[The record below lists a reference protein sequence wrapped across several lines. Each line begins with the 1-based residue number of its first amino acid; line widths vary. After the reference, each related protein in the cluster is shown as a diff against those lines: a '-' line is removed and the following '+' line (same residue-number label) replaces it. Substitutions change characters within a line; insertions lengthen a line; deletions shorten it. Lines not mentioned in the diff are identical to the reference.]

1 MQKIFSQQMCFL
13 KMKQKIICNFAL
25 ILTFSFVSL
34 NILSNNTFA
43 VYTPTLSASIDQSEL
58 TVNGNQIINSISKS
72 TNLTLNLKVNTNNK
86 TGYTTTISSETEN
99 TALMNTNPGGTDKI
113 SSISDITSLNGFSA
127 NTWGYKLSNDVNYN
141 PIPALSSPANLIQTT
156 AKTNGDE
163 VNNIDLG
170 IKLGNN
176 LESGNYKNKLIFSVV
191 TNYYEPK
198 AILTTG
204 YNFQSKITPE
214 YATRFNELFD
224 LLPLE
229 VRDQIRGH
237 EKNLEYI
244 LYIVADYIKSHPD
257 WTSPKNAITAAFG
270 VDILGL
276 RKKIKSIKHST
287 TPPALGVN
295 IYRMEDE
302 SSDLPIYFW
311 VDEAS
316 ESLKFYTESEKI
328 YLNRDSNSVFSEFN
342 VQNGFDLNYFD
353 TSMVENMGSMFYET
367 TRSMESIDLSNF
379 DTRNVVDMS
388 NMFSYD
394 TLRNDNPDKAP
405 KFKNLDLS
413 MFNTEKLE
421 NASYMFDGLYNL
433 EHLKFSNSNTP
444 NLKNMDYMFCY
455 LISLKELDISNLKT
469 SNVKSMKRTFV
480 GTAGLNS
487 VDFSKMDTSKVEIFE
502 KTFVGSII
510 NNSISALNTSSAKVM
525 DGMFH
530 ATSSLEDIDLSGFD
544 VSKVKSLDDMFSQ
557 SKFKSLNIS
566 NWNAVSALSMNDMFK
581 EAKIPNG
588 INFGSYFNTSNVTS
602 AKYMFNEATIDELNL
617 SPMDVGKVKNFH
629 SVFSGSRIKRL
640 DLSGWNTASAT
651 DMAFMFSNMDELTE
665 LKLGSGFNTSNV
677 TDMSYMFEYIGK
689 KLEELDLSLANFDT
703 RKVKNINYIFTYY
716 SFDTSKLGKI
726 YVKQDFDLSS
736 VTTVDTGSLFYN
748 QKTLRGGNGS
758 FNPNPSDADL
768 TWLRIDRPGAPG
780 YFTQK

>member
-1 MQKIFSQQMCFL
+1 MCFL
-13 KMKQKIICNFAL
+13 KRKQKIICNFAL

-34 NILSNNTFA
+34 NILSNNVFA
-43 VYTPTLSASIDQSEL
+43 VYNPTLSASIDQSEL
-58 TVNGNQIINSISKS
+58 TVNGNQIINSTSKS

-99 TALMNTNPGGTDKI
+99 TALINTNPGGTDKI

-163 VNNIDLG
+163 VNNVDLG

-204 YNFQSKITPE
+204 SNFQSKITPE
-214 YATRFNELFD
+214 YATRFNRFNELFVD

-229 VRDQIRGH
+229 LRDQIRGH
-237 EKNLEYI
+237 EEDLM
-244 LYIVADYIKSHPD
+244 YIVFILEEYKNSHPD
-257 WTSPKNAITAAFG
+257 WNIPSNPFSSVKKT
-270 VDILGL
+270 DILSL

-328 YLNRDSNSVFSEFN
+328 YLNQDSEGVFSEFN

-388 NMFSYD
+388 YMFSSRI
-394 TLRNDNPDKAP
+394 TLFDNPANAP
-405 KFKNLDLS
+405 KIKNLDLS

-421 NASYMFDGLYNL
+421 DASAMFQELFFL
-433 EHLKFSNSNTP
+433 ESLKIPNFNTP
-444 NLKNMDYMFCY
+444 NLKKMDMMFSG
-455 LISLKELDISNLKT
+455 LANLRELDISNLKT
-469 SNVKSMKRTFV
+469 NNVNSMVLTFA
-480 GTAGLNS
+480 GTTGLNS
-487 VDFSKMDTSKVEIFE
+487 VDFSEMDTSKVERFIA
-502 KTFVGSII
+502 TFGGSTI
-510 NNSISALNTSSAKVM
+510 NNSISALNTSSAKAVNR
-525 DGMFH
+525 MFYK
-530 ATSSLEDIDLSGFD
+530 ANSLEDIDLSGFD
-544 VSKVKSLDDMFSQ
+544 VSKVKSLNNIFIESE
-557 SKFKSLNIS
+557 FKSLNIS
-566 NWNAVSALSMNDMFK
+566 NWNAVSALTMDEMFRK
-581 EAKIPNG
+581 AKIPNG
-588 INFGSYFNTSNVTS
+588 INFGSYFNASNVTS
-602 AKYMFNEATIDELNL
+602 AKSMFEEATINELNL
-617 SPMDVGKVKNFH
+617 SPMDVGKVKNFR
-629 SVFSGSRIKRL
+629 SAFLESRIKRL
-640 DLSGWNTASAT
+640 DLSGWNTSSVT
-651 DMAFMFSNMDELTE
+651 NMSKMFYQMDELTD
-665 LKLGSGFNTSNV
+665 LRLGSGFDTSNV
-677 TDMSYMFEYIGK
+677 TDMSYMFGYIGK
-689 KLEELDLSLANFDT
+689 KLEELDLSQANFDT
-703 RKVKNINYIFTYY
+703 RKVEDFSSIFGYY
-716 SFDTSKLGKI
+716 HSDTSKLRKI

-736 VTTVDTGSLFYN
+736 ATTASTRSLFYN

-758 FNPNPSDADL
+758 FKPNPSDADR